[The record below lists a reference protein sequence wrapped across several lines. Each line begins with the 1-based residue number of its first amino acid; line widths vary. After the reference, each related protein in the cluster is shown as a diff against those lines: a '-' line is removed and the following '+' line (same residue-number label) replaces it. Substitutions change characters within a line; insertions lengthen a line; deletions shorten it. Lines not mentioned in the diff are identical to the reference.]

1 MNCGIVYKEFMLLL
15 LYMSVKGCMLT
26 CLKLQQ
32 FWRQKKDGQIFE
44 WFVDIV
50 HKTEFIYIP
59 NFKMVYLITYKYM
72 YILNLYVVDYFV
84 VYNFCKVFHFAHLI
98 S

>member
-1 MNCGIVYKEFMLLL
+1 MLLL

-72 YILNLYVVDYFV
+72 YILNL
-84 VYNFCKVFHFAHLI
+84 LI
-98 S
+98 